1 MRYETRHFIDG
12 NFVASKKGGKF
23 KVTNPATGQILTE
36 VEAGT
41 VEDINSA
48 VASGK
53 KAFYSQAWSRT
64 APRNRMAVM
73 YKFADLIDQHATE
86 FALLDSLC
94 MGKPVNDM
102 MVIDVPGSSLCVRF
116 FAEAIDK
123 IEGAVTATDAAAF
136 HYILREPLGVVG
148 QIVPWNYPLMMAVW
162 KISPALAAGNSV
174 VLKPAEQSPLS
185 ALLLARLFVE
195 AGGPPGVFNVVT
207 GMGETAGAA
216 LALHMDIAKIAFT
229 GSTEVGKLMLRYA
242 GESNMKRVALECGG
256 KTPQIFLGDLP
267 DLDRAVTYAMNGIY
281 GNMGE
286 VCNAGSRLLVDKSL
300 VGDFVDL
307 FKQKTKA
314 AFTVG
319 DPLDP
324 ATNIGPLVTRE
335 HQKRVLSYIDKGKS
349 QGAKLEIGG
358 DSPSGLASG
367 CFVSPTLFT
376 GVQPSMT
383 IAQEEIFGPV
393 AAILPISG
401 IDEAL
406 KVANDSIYGLAASVW
421 TRDISVAHKAVRDLE
436 AGVIWVNCFDHGD
449 MTQPFGGYKQSG
461 QGRDKCMES
470 LLSYTQTKSAWV
482 HLG

>member
-1 MRYETRHFIDG
+1 MDAINPVTRQTWSDRASALRYETRHFIDG

-23 KVTNPATGQILTE
+23 KVTNPATGQTLTE

-48 VASGK
+48 VAAGK
-53 KAFYSQAWSRT
+53 KAFYSHAWSRT

-102 MVIDVPGSSLCVRF
+102 MAIDVPGSSLCVRF

-207 GMGETAGAA
+207 GMGETAGRHW
-216 LALHMDIAKIAFT
+216 LCIW
-229 GSTEVGKLMLRYA
+229 
-242 GESNMKRVALECGG
+242 
-256 KTPQIFLGDLP
+256 
-267 DLDRAVTYAMNGIY
+267 
-281 GNMGE
+281 
-286 VCNAGSRLLVDKSL
+286 
-300 VGDFVDL
+300 
-307 FKQKTKA
+307 
-314 AFTVG
+314 
-319 DPLDP
+319 
-324 ATNIGPLVTRE
+324 
-335 HQKRVLSYIDKGKS
+335 
-349 QGAKLEIGG
+349 
-358 DSPSGLASG
+358 
-367 CFVSPTLFT
+367 
-376 GVQPSMT
+376 
-383 IAQEEIFGPV
+383 
-393 AAILPISG
+393 ILPKLPLP
-401 IDEAL
+401 A
-406 KVANDSIYGLAASVW
+406 
-421 TRDISVAHKAVRDLE
+421 R
-436 AGVIWVNCFDHGD
+436 
-449 MTQPFGGYKQSG
+449 P
-461 QGRDKCMES
+461 
-470 LLSYTQTKSAWV
+470 KSAN
-482 HLG
+482 